1 MNNKIM
7 VNVTAKDIFN
17 AQAGKGFK
25 EAGSGKLEGM
35 LTGYAVYD
43 TESAN
48 KTTGEIE
55 TKTISLMIVDGEI
68 YSGESIVIAD
78 RVRQLEQFTTEE
90 EIKAGIPIQFGELK
104 VGRGTATTFALK

>member
-78 RVRQLEQFTTEE
+78 RLRQLEQFTTEE
-90 EIKAGIPIQFGELK
+90 ITAGIPIQFGELK
-104 VGRGTATTFALK
+104 VGRGTATTFTLK